1 MGVEKRPLCS
11 GNTECS
17 RSQATFYKTAQGVF
31 VLFAHCAK
39 YKIIYVTPK
48 RLLKIFFF
56 WEKDFSYSEK
66 IVLTTISHT
75 TESIK
80 GGDQILIVQ
89 NVM

>member
-56 WEKDFSYSEK
+56 GKK
-66 IVLTTISHT
+66 IFLTVKKLS
-75 TESIK
+75 
-80 GGDQILIVQ
+80 
-89 NVM
+89 